1 MTTIDPERPPR
12 PRSDTRVPPRGEI
25 GTPPPEWSGGVSLR
39 DWLAGQ
45 ALAGDWAD
53 GGFTGLTTD
62 QGYAKAAERYY
73 RMADAMLAARG
84 K

>member
-12 PRSDTRVPPRGEI
+12 PRSDTRVPPRGES

-45 ALAGDWAD
+45 ALAGDWSN
-53 GGFTGLTTD
+53 GGFTSDLA
-62 QGYAKAAERYY
+62 YARAAERYY